1 MNLTL
6 KVGWLKQLAKAG
18 GTKIETH
25 WHRAEDNTCDI
36 NIEKMTEDD
45 FEKLLAIFEE
55 ELKKPDG
62 MLRVARNAKMNLNA
76 YIRVQQNPEKRVIKK
91 LETLQAALKVY
102 IGKSKHKYL
111 FTEMDDGNVVPFY
124 VSSIKYNPPS
134 AHYGRAA
141 DTTLSMIAD
150 FRGQKL
156 EKTIHWHRHQL
167 GKTVS
172 ELLTKA
178 GYFLETDELYDGYIA
193 DLDTYNKYVSLTG
206 EQFLASGEA
215 IVTVKYEGSKTLSMV
230 RDNQPTKVV
239 IDDEWN
245 DEETGKRPLKSVEV
259 DADFW
264 NKNSNHDAEDTDA
277 TESVLAPV
285 HPYLNVFNLDR
296 HFFADIHVT
305 NLKPYVY
312 DPKLIDK
319 LVLSDKKKELV
330 SVLVESASSQYEDI
344 IKGKTGGTIILET
357 GPAGTGKTLTAQV
370 YSEVIQRPLYSVQ
383 CSQLG
388 TDEAELEK
396 ALSPVLGR
404 ATRWKAILLVDEAD
418 VYIHERGEDIRQNAV
433 VGVWLQVLETYRGV
447 LFMTTNRE
455 VIIDDA
461 IMSRATAVVRYT
473 MPDQEMLA
481 AIWKILSTQYGLK
494 LTPDEI
500 KQLVTHE
507 KLAHISGRN
516 VKSLL
521 KLAIPL
527 AKHRKCAVSVD
538 TFVYVS
544 EYLELGDTAKK
555 RHANSNN
562 QPSELPSNSRL
573 VLQEQT

>member
-18 GTKIETH
+18 GTKIDAH
-25 WHRAEDNTCDI
+25 WHRTDDNTCDI
-36 NIEKMTEDD
+36 NIEKMTDAD
-45 FEKLLAIFEE
+45 FAKLLVIFEE

-62 MLRVARNAKMNLNA
+62 MLRVARNAKMALNA
-76 YIRVQQNPEKRVIKK
+76 YMRVLKNPEKKVIKK

-102 IGKSKHKYL
+102 VGKAKHKYL
-111 FTEMDDGNVVPFY
+111 FKEMEDGNVVPFY
-124 VSSIKYNPPS
+124 VTNIKYNPPS

-156 EKTIHWHRHQL
+156 EKTICWHRHQL

-172 ELLTKA
+172 DLLTKA
-178 GYFLETDELYDGYIA
+178 GYFLETDELYNGYMA
-193 DLDTYNKYVSLTG
+193 DVEVYNGYVSLTG
-206 EQFLASGEA
+206 EQFLASGDA
-215 IVTVKYEGSKTLSMV
+215 IVNTKYEGARTLSMV

-245 DEETGKRPLKSVEV
+245 DEETGKRPLTSVEV
-259 DADFW
+259 DGDFW
-264 NKNSNHDAEDTDA
+264 NKNSDHNAEDTDA

-285 HPYLNVFNLDR
+285 HPYLNVFNLER
-296 HFFADIHVT
+296 HFFADIHVS
-305 NLKPYVY
+305 NLKPYDY
-312 DPKLIDK
+312 DPGVINK
-319 LVLSDKKKELV
+319 LVLSDQKKELV
-330 SVLVESASSQYEDI
+330 SVLVESAGSQFEDI
-344 IKGKTGGTIILET
+344 IKGKTGGTIIIET
-357 GPAGTGKTLTAQV
+357 GPSGTGKTLTAQV
-370 YSEVIQRPLYSVQ
+370 YSEVISRPLYSVQ

-396 ALSPVLGR
+396 ALAPVLSR

-433 VGVWLQVLETYRGV
+433 VGVWLQVLESYRGV

-461 IMSRATAVVRYT
+461 IMSRATAVIRYT
-473 MPDQEMLA
+473 MPDKEKLMH
-481 AIWKILSTQYGLK
+481 IWKILSTQYGVK
-494 LTPDEI
+494 LSAEQIEELAVHP
-500 KQLVTHE
+500 
-507 KLAHISGRN
+507 KLAHVSGRN
-516 VKSLL
+516 IKSLL

-527 AKHRKCAVSVD
+527 SRHRKQPITVD
-538 TFVYVS
+538 SFVYVS
-544 EYLELGDTAKK
+544 DYLELGDTAAK
-555 RHANSNN
+555 RHANSNSA
-562 QPSELPSNSRL
+562 PSKLPSDSRL